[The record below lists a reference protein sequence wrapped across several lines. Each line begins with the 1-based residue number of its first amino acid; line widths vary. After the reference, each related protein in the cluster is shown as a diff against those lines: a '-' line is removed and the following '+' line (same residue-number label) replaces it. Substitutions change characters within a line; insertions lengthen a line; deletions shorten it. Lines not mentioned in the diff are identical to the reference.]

1 MTRHFQLI
9 DRLCALYEQRARR
22 FLSDLGGI
30 SLLAGQTLAGCFRRG
45 FAGQELINQM
55 ELIGTRSI
63 TIAVLTAIFSSMVMT
78 VQFAVQMTRFGV
90 KEYVSS
96 VVSLSLVRELGPG
109 LTALMVG
116 GRVGAGIT
124 AELGSMRVTEQ
135 LDALRAMGADPV
147 RKLVVPR
154 VVAATLVLPML
165 TVLAD
170 VLGVLGAMVVAR
182 LDSGVGMTLFLESTR
197 RSVELGDFFHGLLKT
212 VFFGFLLS
220 LIACYKGLNTSGGTA
235 GVGRATT
242 ETVVVTSL
250 VTLCADFILTNLLLG
265 LGL

>member
-1 MTRHFQLI
+1 MPPVLGSNFLWR
-9 DRLCALYEQRARR
+9 EQARR
-22 FLSDLGGI
+22 FLAALGGI
-30 SLLAGQTLAGCFRRG
+30 SLLARQTVAGCFHRR
-45 FAGQELINQM
+45 FAGRELVRQI
-55 ELIGTRSI
+55 ELIGVRSI
-63 TIAVLTAIFSSMVMT
+63 AIAVLTAAFAGMVMT

-96 VVSLSLVRELGPG
+96 VVSLSLVRELGPA

-135 LDALRAMGADPV
+135 IDALRAMGADPV

-154 VVAATLVLPML
+154 VLAATIVLPLL
-165 TVLAD
+165 TILAD

-182 LDSGVGMTLFLESTR
+182 LDSGVGMTLFLESTL
-197 RSVELGDFFHGLLKT
+197 RSVELPDFFHGLIKT

-220 LIACYKGLNTSGGTA
+220 LIACYKGLGTGGGTA

-265 LGL
+265 FGL

>member
-1 MTRHFQLI
+1 MRTLHGIYLLYKEQL
-9 DRLCALYEQRARR
+9 QR
-22 FLSDLGGI
+22 FLVALGGI
-30 SLLAGQTLAGCFRRG
+30 SQLAGQTLAGCFHRR
-45 FAGQELINQM
+45 FAGQELLNQM
-55 ELIGTRSI
+55 ELIGLRSFA
-63 TIAVLTAIFSSMVMT
+63 IAVLTAIFSSMVMT

-96 VVSLSLVRELGPG
+96 VVSLSLVRELGPA

-135 LDALRAMGADPV
+135 IDALRAMGADPV

-165 TVLAD
+165 TILAD

-182 LDSGVGMTLFLESTR
+182 VDSGVGMTLFLQSTL
-197 RSVELGDFFHGLLKT
+197 RSVELGDFLHGLLKT

-220 LIACYKGLNTSGGTA
+220 LIACYKGLHTSGGTA

-265 LGL
+265 FGL